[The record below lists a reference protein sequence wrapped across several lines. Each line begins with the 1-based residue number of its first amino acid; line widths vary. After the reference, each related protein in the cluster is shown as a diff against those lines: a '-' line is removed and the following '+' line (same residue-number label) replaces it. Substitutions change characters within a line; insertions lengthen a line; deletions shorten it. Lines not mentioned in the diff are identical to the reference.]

1 MTVGDILF
9 SFGPLTLANLLVS
22 EVENLGMSEGLFSAA
37 RYCQVPIASKRKVRA
52 SGIPYPS
59 TPTDR
64 TRAICTVNDVAQ
76 SFQSN

>member
-37 RYCQVPIASKRKVRA
+37 GYCQVPIASKKSEHQVFLTPQPQQTEPE
-52 SGIPYPS
+52 PY
-59 TPTDR
+59 
-64 TRAICTVNDVAQ
+64 A
-76 SFQSN
+76 